1 MVAAEGL
8 HWGFKDIKVIRS
20 EIIERRKNRRF
31 RAHEGTFVSRRTD
44 VHKFW
49 QIIDI
54 SKGGLS
60 FRYIPFRE
68 DLKRSTELDILTR
81 DTLFSLEKMPFRTV
95 SDSEIADG
103 SISSY
108 TLRRHGVQ
116 FGALTPSQISQL
128 DYFIQNHTF
137 GEI

>member
-1 MVAAEGL
+1 M
-8 HWGFKDIKVIRS
+8 IRS
-20 EIIERRKNRRF
+20 ELIERRKNGRF
-31 RAHEGTFVSRRTD
+31 RAHEGTFVSRRAD

-81 DTLFSLEKMPFRTV
+81 DTLFSLEKIPFRTV
-95 SDSEIADG
+95 SDSEINDESA
-103 SISSY
+103 SSY
-108 TLRRHGVQ
+108 TLRKHGVQ
-116 FGALTPSQISQL
+116 FGALTPSQIFQL
-128 DYFIQNHTF
+128 DYFIQKHTF
-137 GEI
+137 GEK